1 MTTITA
7 QQWSQLSASLVN
19 TLGDAQADT
28 LMSLLPLPNEGG
40 YATKADVASLGGE
53 IAQLR
58 AEMSSNRSEL
68 KIEMAELR
76 TELKI
81 ELSDLR
87 TELKTEIM
95 GNRSELKTEI
105 MGNRSELKTEIAALR
120 SEMAIGFA
128 AVDSR
133 FAEVDS
139 RFAQVDSRFAQVDSR
154 FAEQRIQI
162 RNDTRTLIATQ
173 SVFLLTAAGV
183 ALWVA
188 RLLI

>member
-76 TELKI
+76 TELK
-81 ELSDLR
+81 
-87 TELKTEIM
+87 
-95 GNRSELKTEI
+95 TEI

-133 FAEVDS
+133 FAAVDSRFAEVDS
-139 RFAQVDSRFAQVDSR
+139 RFAQVDSRFAQVDARFAQVDAR

-183 ALWVA
+183 ALGVA
-188 RLLI
+188 RLLV

>member
-76 TELKI
+76 TELK
-81 ELSDLR
+81 
-87 TELKTEIM
+87 TEIM

-154 FAEQRIQI
+154 FAQVDSRFAEQRIQI

-183 ALWVA
+183 ALGVA